1 MLYNWMHFRSL
12 NPPRDY
18 TAATRESIQHLLD
31 QWLILTWK
39 ERAAWLNGL
48 LLWQLIS
55 QLLQWPTPDVSPG
68 PNPLVMY
75 ISTNPLSCCDT
86 QILSWWSS
94 AQLRCLE
101 SWPHVLLSSPVARHW
116 QECVSWTYLWSALFS
131 SHFSICRLLLVLVTV
146 LLGFCT
152 KSEPCT
158 APGNKKLKLQDI
170 CIL

>member
-48 LLWQLIS
+48 CYGS
-55 QLLQWPTPDVSPG
+55 S
-68 PNPLVMY
+68 
-75 ISTNPLSCCDT
+75 SLSCCNGQHLMQVQG
-86 QILSWWSS
+86 QIPWWCTLAPTPWVAVIHRSS
-94 AQLRCLE
+94 AGGVQHSSVAWRADPMFFC
-101 SWPHVLLSSPVARHW
+101 PLLLLDSDRSVYHEPIYEV
-116 QECVSWTYLWSALFS
+116 FS
-131 SHFSICRLLLVLVTV
+131 SHFSIWRLLLVLVTV

-158 APGNKKLKLQDI
+158 ASGNKKLKLQDI

>member
-55 QLLQWPTPDVSPG
+55 QLLQRPTPDVSPG

-101 SWPHVLLSSPVARHW
+101 SWPHVLLSSPVARQW
-116 QECVSWTYLWSALFS
+116 QECVSWTYLWS
-131 SHFSICRLLLVLVTV
+131 VLIPFLHLKTAASACHGVTWV
-146 LLGFCT
+146 LYQIRTLHRPR
-152 KSEPCT
+152 KQK
-158 APGNKKLKLQDI
+158 A
-170 CIL
+170 